1 MTLIDSNYS
10 SHGVKPSSSNVVKLA
25 SNADFD
31 DDLPSADITGN
42 SSTLKKT
49 VDLNTTGNPLWNATN
64 FVGSWAQDYGPELNP
79 PKDPEM
85 PEGIGK
91 NIMGF
96 VNGGAKVL
104 GTVAS
109 CARDRFKDATILVGQ
124 GSMAVGTLAAK
135 GVIGLGIA
143 AGAVL
148 GPPAV
153 ALVKGAVFVGST
165 LKDMAVDAGKWV
177 GDRWHDGENLVK
189 AGWDIA
195 KKTPEYIAGGIQNTW
210 NFPGWALAETSKNIA
225 GGVKKFSD
233 WTGLSPKEEVKPA
246 DRPTDEKTAD
256 ASVTP
261 SATDKA
267 TPTEAVKSAE
277 VKATDNTVAGK
288 LAFAVGAGVTPAKP
302 TEVAK
307 SEVKMADA
315 GTSTAAKPVEA
326 VKPASVE
333 PVKSEVKTADANAS
347 TPEKSAEAVKPAP
360 AEPVKA
366 EVKTADASAPA
377 PEKPVEVVAPATP
390 VATIATDKP
399 TEPAKP
405 TEVASTPV
413 TPAEAVKPA
422 EVAPAPVAP
431 AEVARPT
438 EVASAP
444 VTPVEVAKPTE
455 VAPAPVA
462 PVAAIA
468 VGIGV
473 APSAKSAD
481 PVA

>member
-1 MTLIDSNYS
+1 MNPPI
-10 SHGVKPSSSNVVKLA
+10 
-25 SNADFD
+25 
-31 DDLPSADITGN
+31 
-42 SSTLKKT
+42 
-49 VDLNTTGNPLWNATN
+49 DLNTTGNPFWNATN
-64 FVGSWAQDYGPELNP
+64 FVGRWAQDYGPELNP
-79 PKDPEM
+79 PKDPEY

-96 VNGGAKVL
+96 VNGGANMIGNVASWTRDRVKDVAKAAVDHPEVSVPIAAVGAVAAGIALAPITTAVVL
-104 GTVAS
+104 G
-109 CARDRFKDATILVGQ
+109 
-124 GSMAVGTLAAK
+124 
-135 GVIGLGIA
+135 
-143 AGAVL
+143 AGAV
-148 GPPAV
+148 GAITAAVVAPHTPAI
-153 ALVKGAVFVGST
+153 AKAW
-165 LKDMAVDAGKWV
+165 DDAGKTCNAAGKWI
-177 GDRWHDGENLVK
+177 GDRWEDTKKIAADGLDNL
-189 AGWDIA
+189 
-195 KKTPEYIAGGIQNTW
+195 KKTPDYIAGGIQNTW

-225 GGVKKFSD
+225 DGVKNFSD

-246 DRPTDEKTAD
+246 DRPTDEKTTD

-267 TPTEAVKSAE
+267 TSTEAVKSAE

-333 PVKSEVKTADANAS
+333 PVKSDVKTADASAS

-360 AEPVKA
+360 AEAVKPD
-366 EVKTADASAPA
+366 VKTADASAPA

-405 TEVASTPV
+405 TEVAS
-413 TPAEAVKPA
+413 
-422 EVAPAPVAP
+422 APVAP
-431 AEVARPT
+431 AATEKLAEVAPT
-438 EVASAP
+438 P
-444 VTPVEVAKPTE
+444 VTPVT
-455 VAPAPVA
+455 PVA
-462 PVAAIA
+462 TIA
-468 VGIGV
+468 VGIGT
-473 APSAKSAD
+473 APSAKSPEA
-481 PVA
+481 VA